1 VTEKSTAAVLVGKEQ
16 IEIRRFSVPDVE
28 PDSGILRVSAC
39 GVCGFDNEAYL
50 NGGNKLFRLPCVC
63 GHEVVGTIVG
73 VGDEAAQRWRVKEGD
88 QVVIE
93 EYVPCGACLQC
104 LTGNHHLCFEAGR
117 FKRYGAMRIDEEK
130 TALWGGYSDYMY
142 LHPRSIIHKVDPD
155 APADL
160 LSLFIPISNGL
171 HWTQEV
177 ARVRSGDTVVIQ
189 GPGPMGLGSVIG
201 AKEAGAGT
209 IIVTG
214 LSRDEHRLRMAEELG
229 ADHTLLADSQSIV
242 KEVREI
248 TNGGMASVVINVA
261 PTPQAIA
268 VAAQVAA
275 PQATIVETATEHGF
289 VDRFVPGEI
298 TWKLLTIKG
307 VLGRPPT
314 TVRAALRLIASD
326 KYPLR
331 KMLTHKFPVEEA
343 ERAIRTAS
351 FGEDNAVHVSV
362 IGG

>member
-1 VTEKSTAAVLVGKEQ
+1 MIENSSAAVLAGKEQ
-16 IEIRRFSVPDVE
+16 IEIKSFPVPDVE
-28 PDSGILRVSAC
+28 PDSAILRVSAC

-73 VGDEAAQRWRVKEGD
+73 IGDEAAQRWQVREND
-88 QVVIE
+88 QVVVE

-104 LTGNHHLCFEAGR
+104 LTGNHHLCFEIGR

-142 LHPRSIIHKVDPD
+142 LHPRSIVHKVDPD

-160 LSLFIPISNGL
+160 LSLFIPVSNGL

-177 ARVRSGDTVVIQ
+177 ARVKSGDTVVIQ

-201 AKEAGAGT
+201 AKESGADT

-214 LSRDEHRLRMAEELG
+214 LSRDEHRLQMAKELG
-229 ADHTLLADSQSIV
+229 ADHILFADSQDVV
-242 KEVREI
+242 KEVQEI
-248 TNGGMASVVINVA
+248 TNDGMANVVINVA
-261 PTPQAIA
+261 PTPETLVI
-268 VAAQVAA
+268 AAQVAA
-275 PQATIVETATEHGF
+275 PQATIVETATEQGS
-289 VDRFVPGEI
+289 VERFVPGEI

-307 VLGRPPT
+307 ALGRPPT
-314 TVRAALRLIASD
+314 TVRSALNLIASG
-326 KYPLR
+326 KYPLE
-331 KMLTHKFPVEEA
+331 KMLTHKFPVEET

-362 IGG
+362 VRS